1 MRTPLLCKL
10 RVTISPWN
18 SWPDFLK
25 VPIFAISL
33 LLGCSSPRP
42 SRPRWRSAGR
52 RRSPPHPSSGRSAA
66 EDGGG
71 ATFLAR
77 EEWAKPRGRKSRRRR
92 CGTAIE
98 AQPSFG
104 QIKPSEAARLAVW
117 QLIPR
122 RRRGGYRSRK
132 GSGSLGA
139 EKETPA
145 CRWTAAGCRDQTGQR
160 LKTIDWRGLRRRA
173 WSKPT
178 RDRTQVMRGDQR
190 DRLAW
195 AHFRD
200 GKFAPRRSATLAD
213 EAMPDWQ
220 QRPARHRA
228 GERAT
233 CALWPSPRRWS
244 RPQLQ

>member
-1 MRTPLLCKL
+1 MGEAQGKKVDPPPLRHRGAAVL
-10 RVTISPWN
+10 
-18 SWPDFLK
+18 WPDQAIRGRAARGLAANPK
-25 VPIFAISL
+25 EKTWRISL
-33 LLGCSSPRP
+33 
-42 SRPRWRSAGR
+42 
-52 RRSPPHPSSGRSAA
+52 
-66 EDGGG
+66 
-71 ATFLAR
+71 
-77 EEWAKPRGRKSRRRR
+77 
-92 CGTAIE
+92 
-98 AQPSFG
+98 AQG
-104 QIKPSEAARLAVW
+104 VGL
-117 QLIPR
+117 
-122 RRRGGYRSRK
+122 
-132 GSGSLGA
+132 LGA